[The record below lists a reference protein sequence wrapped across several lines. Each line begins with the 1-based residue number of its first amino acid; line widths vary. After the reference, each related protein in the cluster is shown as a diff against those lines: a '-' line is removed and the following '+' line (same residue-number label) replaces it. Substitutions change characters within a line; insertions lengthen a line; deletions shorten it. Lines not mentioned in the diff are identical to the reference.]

1 MPVAIDTDVV
11 ANKLGGEIF
20 RCVPSSKQVRRLLI
34 GVLDTALQIG
44 INERAIMAVDNSDK
58 SADVAR
64 SGLLA
69 RCPLFFFFLLSFVLT
84 WGYFWLIWAP
94 LSLPHSLIALGG
106 FGPAVSAFLV
116 LAATSGK
123 PGVLRLLRSIVHW
136 RVGVRWY
143 LMALLGLP
151 ILNFLAFLVVPGTLA
166 DFAGPNWRFPQVY
179 LTEMGLSVTI
189 GIAPMWEEIGWR
201 GFGQPYLQRQ
211 HGPVVGTLI
220 LGALWGV
227 WHLPFFFGPLAQT
240 GPNATF
246 LSATIALVEFSIGLT
261 GLSVVMAWVLNNC
274 GGSTLMAIL
283 LHAAFDS
290 SGLAMVALFPSTAP
304 YYLPV
309 HYQTLGIAIIYSAAA
324 LVLIVATRGDLSY
337 KRYQREVGR
346 PATSGIIS

>member
-1 MPVAIDTDVV
+1 
-11 ANKLGGEIF
+11 
-20 RCVPSSKQVRRLLI
+20 
-34 GVLDTALQIG
+34 VLDTALLVG
-44 INERAIMAVDNSDK
+44 IHKYAIVAVDNRNMT
-58 SADVAR
+58 ADAAR
-64 SGLLA
+64 PGLLA
-69 RCPLFFFFLLSFVLT
+69 RHPLFFFFLLSFVLT

-94 LSLPHSLIALGG
+94 LGLPSSLIALGG

-123 PGVLRLLRSIVHW
+123 PGVLRLLRSIAHW

-143 LMALLGLP
+143 LGALLGLP
-151 ILNFLAFLVVPGTLA
+151 ILNFLAFLVIPGTLA

-189 GIAPMWEEIGWR
+189 GIAPLWEEIGWR

-211 HGPVVGTLI
+211 HGPLVGTLI

-240 GPNATF
+240 GPDATF
-246 LSATIALVEFSIGLT
+246 ISASIALVEFSIGLT

-290 SGLAMVALFPSTAP
+290 SGFAMVAFFPSTP
-304 YYLPV
+304 PHYLPV
-309 HYQTLGIAIIYSAAA
+309 HYQTLGIAIVFSVAA
-324 LVLIVATRGDLSY
+324 LVLIVTTRGDLSY
-337 KRYQREVGR
+337 KRYQREVEL
-346 PATSGIIS
+346 PTASGIIS